1 MATVKLKGER
11 SAAVP
16 AAMSEDQLPGCC
28 GIAVLH
34 DARVLHAHIYLSA
47 PLRITPESFKLG
59 VQQVLKEM
67 ADEYDGEIN
76 DEGPPGMVLYSL
88 SQHQADM
95 APPLVDLG
103 FQPLPG
109 FINPRSGNLVT
120 LYWKIIC
127 QPAPPDQP
135 KQRKKKAASF

>member
-1 MATVKLKGER
+1 
-11 SAAVP
+11 
-16 AAMSEDQLPGCC
+16 
-28 GIAVLH
+28 VLH
-34 DARVLHAHIYLSA
+34 DARIPPYTYLS
-47 PLRITPESFKLG
+47 TSFKLG
-59 VQQVLKEM
+59 VQQALKEM

-76 DEGPPGMVLYSL
+76 NEGPPGMVLYSL
-88 SQHQADM
+88 SQQQADL
-95 APPLVDLG
+95 APPLAELG